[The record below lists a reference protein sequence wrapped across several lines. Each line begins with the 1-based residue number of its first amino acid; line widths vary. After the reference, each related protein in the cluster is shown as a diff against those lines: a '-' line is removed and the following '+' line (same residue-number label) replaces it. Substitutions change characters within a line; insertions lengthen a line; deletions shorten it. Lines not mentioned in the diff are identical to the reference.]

1 MSSGWHGETVAW
13 KGCFEL
19 QNNLIIRRS
28 NSSKLRGP
36 LDRGALPQFAAALRG
51 LMQLVSEIGNFSL
64 LGGPLHRLG
73 ARYALV
79 RGDTNTVPLGLALGW
94 ILWLVLVFLALAQ
107 GATKIFSLPVVA
119 VHARLL
125 LALPLLFV
133 AETALDAKFR
143 EFVVLLVRSGVAGE
157 RALPELETVAGR
169 LLRWKNSWLPDATSL
184 VAAAALSL
192 LWVRM
197 RLTGESAHE
206 SSQALAAM
214 PLAATWYW
222 FVCLPLFRFLMF
234 RWAWRLALWWVLLG
248 RLVKIDLELQ
258 PDHPD
263 RAGGLGYLETVHT
276 RFATLALAISIIVS
290 ATFAE
295 DIASG
300 RTNLKTIYP
309 ALFVTL
315 LIDVVLFVAPLCV
328 FALKLRACQEN
339 GLRDYTTLS
348 SLYVRAFERKWIGGE
363 GPQEPLLGTPDLQS
377 LADLSNSVT
386 VVRNMRLAP
395 ISMRLF
401 VIIGAAAL
409 TPMALLLLFDYPLTQ
424 LAQML
429 LRKLAGL

>member
-1 MSSGWHGETVAW
+1 MSDA
-13 KGCFEL
+13 
-19 QNNLIIRRS
+19 RRWR
-28 NSSKLRGP
+28 SSANFTTACYEVP
-36 LDRGALPQFAAALRG
+36 
-51 LMQLVSEIGNFSL
+51 LVSEIENFSL

-73 ARYALV
+73 ARWHLV
-79 RGDTNTVPLGLALGW
+79 RGDTNTLPLGLALGW

-107 GATKIFSLPVVA
+107 GATKVFSLSVVA

-143 EFVVLLVRSGVAGE
+143 EFVVLLVRSGVAGD
-157 RALPELETVAGR
+157 RALPELKMAAGR
-169 LLRWKNSWLPDATSL
+169 LLNWKNSWVPDATSL
-184 VAAAALSL
+184 AAAVALTL
-192 LWVRM
+192 LWARM
-197 RLTGESAHE
+197 RLTGQSPHE

-214 PLAATWYW
+214 PLAAAWYW
-222 FVCLPLFRFLMF
+222 FVCLPLFRFLMI
-234 RWAWRLALWWVLLG
+234 RWAWRLAFWWVFLL
-248 RLVKIDLELQ
+248 RLAKVGLELQ

-263 RAGGLGYLETVHT
+263 RAGGLGYLEIVHT

-300 RTNLKTIYP
+300 KTSLNAIYP
-309 ALFVTL
+309 ALLVTL
-315 LIDVVLFVAPLCV
+315 FIDIVLFVSPLCV
-328 FALKLRACQEN
+328 FAFKLRACQEK
-339 GLRDYTTLS
+339 GLRDYTALS
-348 SLYVRAFERKWIGGE
+348 SRYVRVFDQKWIRGE
-363 GPQEPLLGTPDLQS
+363 GPQEPMLGTPDLQS

-401 VIIGAAAL
+401 VIIGVAAL

-424 LAQML
+424 LAQIL